1 MFTRLPLDCTAV
13 DVKYVVHNTLAHR
26 GFQQLR
32 LACYR
37 YHTREVLAIM
47 EDMGSTF
54 QGCGTQI
61 VVLTL

>member
-1 MFTRLPLDCTAV
+1 MCTRLPLDCTAV
-13 DVKYVVHNTLAHR
+13 DVKYVVHNTR
-26 GFQQLR
+26 GFQELR

-47 EDMGSTF
+47 EDMGLTF
-54 QGCGTQI
+54 QGGGTQI